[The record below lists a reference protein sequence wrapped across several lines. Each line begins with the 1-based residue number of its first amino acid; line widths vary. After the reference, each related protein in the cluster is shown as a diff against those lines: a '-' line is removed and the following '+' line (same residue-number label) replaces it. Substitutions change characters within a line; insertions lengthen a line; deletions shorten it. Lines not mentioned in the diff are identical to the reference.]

1 MGACVGGLYS
11 IDGVGP
17 RVVPQSAITDHRTCI
32 VAVVDLDRAEM
43 EQLRHSAAV
52 EAHQGSR
59 ISQPQAASVWPL
71 HQPPMGMGMG
81 IGLLRSGPC
90 TSPLASPHASYG
102 VYSMPGRCLR
112 YSPHGVHAHV

>member
-43 EQLRHSAAV
+43 EHAPGCPFL
-52 EAHQGSR
+52 
-59 ISQPQAASVWPL
+59 SQPL
-71 HQPPMGMGMG
+71 G
-81 IGLLRSGPC
+81 IPC
-90 TSPLASPHASYG
+90 SHADQNYW
-102 VYSMPGRCLR
+102 
-112 YSPHGVHAHV
+112 